1 MSSASAGKFQ
11 DHYVVLGIDPKSDTE
26 AIHSAYADLAKK
38 FHPNTKITGD
48 KEKFQAVNQAY
59 EVLMDASARAAFDA
73 IRSGPQDEGAPTFS
87 GRAFFEGLQRFSAC
101 RNSILSV
108 LYDRRY
114 KKPRTPGLSMRQ
126 MEAMLAAESEEI
138 QLAVWYL
145 KQKSYV
151 YSDDRSNLNITVQG
165 MDALEENPP
174 ALETI
179 EKLMKS
185 N

>member
-11 DHYVVLGIDPKSDTE
+11 DHYVVLGIEPKSDTE
-26 AIHSAYADLAKK
+26 VIHAAYADLAKK
-38 FHPNTKITGD
+38 YHPNNTLTGD

-73 IRSGPQDEGAPTFS
+73 IRSGPQDDGVPQFS
-87 GRAFFEGLQRFSAC
+87 GQAFFDGLERFSAC
-101 RNSILSV
+101 RNAILSV

-114 KKPRTPGLSMRQ
+114 KKPRSPGLSMRQ
-126 MEAMLAAESEEI
+126 MEAMLAADSEEI

-145 KQKSYV
+145 KQKNYV
-151 YSDDRSNLNITVQG
+151 YSDDRSNLNITMQG

-174 ALETI
+174 ALKAI
-179 EKLMKS
+179 EQLMKS

>member
-26 AIHSAYADLAKK
+26 VIHSAYADLAKK
-38 FHPNTKITGD
+38 FHPNNTLTGD

-59 EVLMDASARAAFDA
+59 EVLMDATARASFDS
-73 IRSGPQDEGAPTFS
+73 IRSGPQDDAVPTFS
-87 GRAFFEGLQRFSAC
+87 GQAFFNGLQRFSAC
-101 RNSILSV
+101 RNAILSI

-114 KKPRTPGLSMRQ
+114 KKPRTPGLSMRHI
-126 MEAMLAAESEEI
+126 EAMLAAESEEI

-145 KQKSYV
+145 KQKNYV

-174 ALETI
+174 ALNVI
-179 EKLMKS
+179 EQLMKTK
-185 N
+185 